1 MTAIEDPTATEQGG
15 AVRTLLRMRVREG
28 CEEQFEQA
36 WRTAAVRIAEEPGN
50 IRQELMRD
58 AGDPR
63 TFLITADWV
72 DRAAVDAFGRSSSR
86 ETLTAA
92 LRELREDAS
101 RDTYVLLASIRGGPV
116 LEAGTA

>member
-1 MTAIEDPTATEQGG
+1 MTAIEDSATTEQGG

-36 WRTAAVRIAEEPGN
+36 WRTAAVQIAEEPGN

-63 TFLITADWV
+63 TFLITADWA

-101 RDTYVLLASIRGGPV
+101 RNTYEVLDTIQGRLVPA
-116 LEAGTA
+116 EGTA

>member
-1 MTAIEDPTATEQGG
+1 MTAIEDRSATGAGG
-15 AVRTLLRMRVREG
+15 PVRTLLRMRVREG
-28 CEEQFEQA
+28 CETQFEAA
-36 WRTAAVRIAEEPGN
+36 WRAAAAQIAGQPGN

-63 TFLITADWV
+63 TFLITADWA
-72 DRAAVDAFGRSSSR
+72 DRAAVDGFGRSSAR

-101 RDTYVLLASIRGGPV
+101 RDTYELLATIPGGQPPERGP
-116 LEAGTA
+116 A

>member
-1 MTAIEDPTATEQGG
+1 MSSS
-15 AVRTLLRMRVREG
+15 AVRTILRMRTREG
-28 CEEQFEQA
+28 CEAEFEGA
-36 WRTAAVRIAEEPGN
+36 WRKAALRIAEEPGN

-63 TFLITADWV
+63 TFLITADWCN
-72 DRAAVDAFGRSSSR
+72 RAAVDAFGRSSSR

-101 RDTYVLLASIRGGPV
+101 RSTYEVLATIPGGQG
-116 LEAGTA
+116 LEAGPA